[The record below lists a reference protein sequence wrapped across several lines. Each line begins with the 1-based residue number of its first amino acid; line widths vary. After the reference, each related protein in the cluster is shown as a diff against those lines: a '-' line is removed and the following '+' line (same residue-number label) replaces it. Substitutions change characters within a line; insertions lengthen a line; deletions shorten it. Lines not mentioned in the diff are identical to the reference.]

1 MAIRV
6 METRVIDADMTPAH
20 IGIVFTGRR
29 S

>member
-1 MAIRV
+1 MAIRD
-6 METRVIDADMTPAH
+6 METRAIDADMTPAY